1 VGHPSLD
8 IFGIQIRR
16 EKKVED
22 RGIYLENKIWRR
34 KRRPIEMN
42 EWYLC

>member
-8 IFGIQIRR
+8 ISGIQIRR
-16 EKKVED
+16 EKKVD
-22 RGIYLENKIWRR
+22 RGIYLENKNLE
-34 KRRPIEMN
+34 KKKETIEMN